1 MDILGR
7 DEDELAV
14 VVAHE
19 VAHVVA
25 RHSAE
30 RLGLKLL
37 TQVASAAITYYVLS
51 RMQGQQRGG
60 QRQQQ
65 QRCAPFCRA
74 VRVLRIAGI
83 AEGCA
88 FGVQGRLP
96 RPRRRIP
103 RPRRL
108 P

>member
-1 MDILGR
+1 MDILNR

-37 TQVASAAITYYVLS
+37 TQIASAAITYYVLS
-51 RMQGQQRGG
+51 HMQG
-60 QRQQQ
+60 QQQ
-65 QRCAPFCRA
+65 QRCALGALRA
-74 VRVLRIAGI
+74 ISATPTAGL
-83 AEGCA
+83 
-88 FGVQGRLP
+88 VS
-96 RPRRRIP
+96 
-103 RPRRL
+103 
-108 P
+108 